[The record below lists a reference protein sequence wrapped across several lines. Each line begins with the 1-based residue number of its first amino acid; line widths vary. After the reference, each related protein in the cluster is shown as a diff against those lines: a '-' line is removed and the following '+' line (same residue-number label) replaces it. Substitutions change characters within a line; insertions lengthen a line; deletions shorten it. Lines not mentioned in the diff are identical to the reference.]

1 VPNPFNEI
9 GIEIKGFVMRGS
21 RNFYNIVLDLII
33 LVPHFKTLHLRK
45 DIFQLFHI
53 NHAQ

>member
-1 VPNPFNEI
+1 MPNPSNEI
-9 GIEIKGFVMRGS
+9 GIEINGFVMRGS
-21 RNFYNIVLDLII
+21 RKFYIIALDLMI

>member
-1 VPNPFNEI
+1 VPNPSNEI

-21 RNFYNIVLDLII
+21 RNFYITTLDLMI
-33 LVPHFKTLHLRK
+33 LAPHFKTLHVRK
-45 DIFQLFHI
+45 DLFQLFHI